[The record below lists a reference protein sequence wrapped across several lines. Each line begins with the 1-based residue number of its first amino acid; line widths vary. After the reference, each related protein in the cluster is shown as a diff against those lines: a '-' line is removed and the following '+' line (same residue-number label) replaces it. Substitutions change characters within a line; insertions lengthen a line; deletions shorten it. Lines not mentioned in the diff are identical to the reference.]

1 MPNPVRTAR
10 KAGRSLVKDTK
21 QTIKAD
27 KITKRYEAKA
37 DKIGKKSRA
46 AISAAKAKSE
56 AKAGVT
62 PSTVSKIEPLKKN
75 LQIPPATPLK
85 FELAKPS
92 ASAIAAKEAAFKP
105 TPKAAAPKKSSGK
118 SSGKSTTKTTGPTP
132 YLTGKDLPPAEK
144 SKSKSTTKSS
154 NPKGLYDGVAD
165 PNKKISDYTLGE
177 VGRGVKNTAISA
189 AADAVTIP
197 SKITKAVTDASVRQL
212 KRSLNAVT
220 LGIFE
225 DKLKRRGGAMK
236 SSYKKGGSVK
246 RKK

>member
-1 MPNPVRTAR
+1 MPNPVKAAR
-10 KAGRSLVKDTK
+10 KAGRSLVKNTK

-37 DKIGKKSRA
+37 DKIGTKSRA

-56 AKAGVT
+56 AKAGVR
-62 PSTVSKIEPLKKN
+62 PSTVSKIEPLKIN
-75 LQIPPATPLK
+75 QQIPAAAPLK

-92 ASAIAAKEAAFKP
+92 ASAIAARDAAFKP
-105 TPKAAAPKKSSGK
+105 TPKAAPKKSSGK
-118 SSGKSTTKTTGPTP
+118 TSSGKSTTKATGPTP

-144 SKSKSTTKSS
+144 SKSKPKTTKPST
-154 NPKGLYDGVAD
+154 PKGLYDGVAD
-165 PNKKISDYTLGE
+165 PNKKIGDYTLGE

-197 SKITKAVTDASVRQL
+197 AKITKAVTDASVRQL

-225 DKLKRRGGAMK
+225 DQLKRRGGP
-236 SSYKKGGSVK
+236 VK